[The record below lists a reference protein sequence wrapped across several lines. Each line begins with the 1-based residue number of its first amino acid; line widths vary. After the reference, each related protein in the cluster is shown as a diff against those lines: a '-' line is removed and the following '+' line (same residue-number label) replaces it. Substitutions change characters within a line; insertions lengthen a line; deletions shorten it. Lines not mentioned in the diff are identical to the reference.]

1 MGKAASQGIRDQ
13 SGASGLPQW
22 ADEVVRIDPYHLPVR
37 IETADKSYK
46 LDRQGAVVRARLSCG
61 LDACVALPARAFSGV
76 AARAMVTGLGAYR
89 VTLELHHRDPALCV
103 PLLVSEDLDDIAA
116 DWHSWSRL
124 MKLPMLIIGADQH
137 ATALQTMLGAIMVE
151 DPKARRKRFARLRR
165 RPLFLSR
172 RKTGKVGKVIRISGE
187 ELIARD

>member
-1 MGKAASQGIRDQ
+1 MGEAASQGIRDQ
-13 SGASGLPQW
+13 SGMSGLPPW
-22 ADEVVRIDPYHLPVR
+22 AEKVVRIDPYHLPVR

-46 LDRQGAVVRARLSCG
+46 LDRQGAVVRAILSCG
-61 LDACVALPARAFSGV
+61 LEASVSLPARAFSGV
-76 AARAMVTGLGAYR
+76 AARATVTGNGAYR
-89 VTLELHHRDPALCV
+89 VTLELHHRDPDLCV

-137 ATALQTMLGAIMVE
+137 ATALQTMLGDIMVE
-151 DPKARRKRFARLRR
+151 NPKLRRKRFARLRR
-165 RPLFLSR
+165 RPRFLSR
-172 RKTGKVGKVIRISGE
+172 RKIGVVGNITRISGE